1 MKKQYSLE
9 NKKAMTFIAKIM
21 LNSLYGSMLV
31 NKERCRNL
39 KIITNEKQAEKYIKM
54 NNIHSFI
61 EINKNLNIIELKKVK
76 VIYDSPILIG
86 SQILMNSK
94 CDLYD
99 YMYNILPKLFSNGK
113 ENITYSF
120 RDTDSIAF
128 HLNDVSYKQYT
139 EICNNHPE
147 YFNKDMGG
155 IKNEVN
161 ENINEIISLRS
172 KTLSIQEL
180 SNVNKEPKWYMKKSK
195 GINTNYRKLYHTH
208 DLYKKV
214 LFNNNNKKCQ
224 YYKNVQKD
232 GKLLTKLEIKDDIN
246 NFNDKMYMIDN
257 LTSKP
262 HCINI

>member
-1 MKKQYSLE
+1 
-9 NKKAMTFIAKIM
+9 
-21 LNSLYGSMLV
+21 
-31 NKERCRNL
+31 
-39 KIITNEKQAEKYIKM
+39 
-54 NNIHSFI
+54 
-61 EINKNLNIIELKKVK
+61 
-76 VIYDSPILIG
+76 
-86 SQILMNSK
+86 MNSK

-99 YMYNILPKLFSNGK
+99 YMNNILPSLFSNKK

-128 HLNDVSYKQYT
+128 HLKNVSYEQYM

-147 YFNKDMGG
+147 YFNKEMGG

-180 SNVNKEPKWYMKKSK
+180 SNINKEPKWYMKKSK
-195 GINTNYRKLYHTH
+195 GINTNYRKKFHTH
-208 DLYKKV
+208 NLYKKV
-214 LFNNNNKKCQ
+214 LFNNDYIKKCE
-224 YYKNVQKD
+224 YYKIIQKD
-232 GKLLTKLEIKDDIN
+232 GKLLTKLEIKDNIN

-262 HCINI
+262 HEINI

>member
-1 MKKQYSLE
+1 MFKTTTTR
-9 NKKAMTFIAKIM
+9 A
-21 LNSLYGSMLV
+21 LNIQTYTT
-31 NKERCRNL
+31 E
-39 KIITNEKQAEKYIKM
+39 TNENE
-54 NNIHSFI
+54 
-61 EINKNLNIIELKKVK
+61 LLELKKVK

-99 YMYNILPKLFSNGK
+99 YMYNILPSLFSNKK

-128 HLNDVSYKQYT
+128 HLNDVSYKQYI

-147 YFNKDMGG
+147 YFNKEVGC

-161 ENINEIISLRS
+161 ENNEIISLKS

-180 SNVNKEPKWYMKKSK
+180 SNVNKEPEWYMKKSK
-195 GINTNYRKLYHTH
+195 GINTNYRIKHHTH
-208 DLYKKV
+208 NLYRKG
-214 LFNNNNKKCQ
+214 LFNNNYIKKCE
-224 YYKNVQKD
+224 YYKIIQKN

-262 HCINI
+262 HEIHI